1 MKPLFLFSV
10 MVLCFNVSG
19 FSKKADTIMPPNGYI
34 STQEIID
41 KESSYKYAFN
51 VKMRSDMAIA
61 MDGGASYMVSCKT
74 KGAKDII
81 ETELLAVKF
90 DSVLYLNCE
99 LILEKKVPGFAKAET
114 NTEGRYILIYAP
126 PPVDYSYVALALVGV
141 VVTQNLDPCPILY
154 DLYASAAVYIN
165 LDVFYS
171 CLTRY
176 VELRNKYLKI
186 MREEGMTKEK
196 LILFVNDL
204 NSEEMKNPY
213 KSRKNNLRIFNP

>member
-1 MKPLFLFSV
+1 

-34 STQEIID
+34 STHEIID

-74 KGAKDII
+74 KGAKDVI

-90 DSVLYLNCE
+90 NSVLYLNCE

-126 PPVDYSYVALALVGV
+126 PPVDYSYVALTLVGV
-141 VVTQNLDPCPILY
+141 VVTQNLDPRPIL
-154 DLYASAAVYIN
+154 
-165 LDVFYS
+165 
-171 CLTRY
+171 
-176 VELRNKYLKI
+176 
-186 MREEGMTKEK
+186 
-196 LILFVNDL
+196 
-204 NSEEMKNPY
+204 
-213 KSRKNNLRIFNP
+213 